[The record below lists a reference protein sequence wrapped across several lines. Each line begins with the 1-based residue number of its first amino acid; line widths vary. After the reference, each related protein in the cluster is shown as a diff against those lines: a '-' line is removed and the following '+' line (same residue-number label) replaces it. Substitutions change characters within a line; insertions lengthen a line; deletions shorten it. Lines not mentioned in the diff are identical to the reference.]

1 MLRGLE
7 ARTALASD
15 TGKAVGDVCCSGEGW
30 KRVAPMRA
38 DLPSDDRAR
47 NLGVKTKLQRLGV
60 VVMKS

>member
-1 MLRGLE
+1 MF
-7 ARTALASD
+7 A
-15 TGKAVGDVCCSGEGW
+15 AVERAEREWHPC
-30 KRVAPMRA
+30 RA